1 MPLRYARIYSFFF
14 NSNHV
19 YHRLYVISSL
29 LSFLFVKIYFTC
41 KLKCLSMPF
50 FLLVFKIKVKFTKR
64 KLTIF
69 KCTVQ

>member
-29 LSFLFVKIYFTC
+29 LSLAHC
-41 KLKCLSMPF
+41 REDS
-50 FLLVFKIKVKFTKR
+50 FLLVFIGG
-64 KLTIF
+64 I
-69 KCTVQ
+69 